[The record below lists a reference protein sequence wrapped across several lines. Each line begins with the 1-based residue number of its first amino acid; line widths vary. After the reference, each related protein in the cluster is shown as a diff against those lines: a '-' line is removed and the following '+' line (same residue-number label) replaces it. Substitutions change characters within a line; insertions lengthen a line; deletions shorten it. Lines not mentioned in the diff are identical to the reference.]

1 MYIQL
6 KKIGTKRVF
15 NLNHNDFERNGVGTI
30 ALKFKEN
37 EIDKL
42 IKENKDNTTA
52 SIFDKS
58 ATNMFPDGETFQVR
72 HINKGIQTSNMARFE
87 HSVTYYPTDYV
98 LHDYLAREGR
108 LDSTTSENKAF
119 YDNLGV
125 KHAEEKQTCC
135 GGRRMRLKVF
145 YFNVKEV

>member
-1 MYIQL
+1 MNSYQTILEERKRKQFGLPRIQV
-6 KKIGTKRVF
+6 KSIDEFDGVYTTKPETNETVWAF
-15 NLNHNDFERNGVGTI
+15 TLSNL
-30 ALKFKEN
+30 
-37 EIDKL
+37 
-42 IKENKDNTTA
+42 
-52 SIFDKS
+52 
-58 ATNMFPDGETFQVR
+58 FPDGETFQVR

-87 HSVTYYPTDYV
+87 HGVTYYTTDYV

-108 LDSTTSENKAF
+108 LDAITSENKAF
-119 YDNLGV
+119 YDNLNV